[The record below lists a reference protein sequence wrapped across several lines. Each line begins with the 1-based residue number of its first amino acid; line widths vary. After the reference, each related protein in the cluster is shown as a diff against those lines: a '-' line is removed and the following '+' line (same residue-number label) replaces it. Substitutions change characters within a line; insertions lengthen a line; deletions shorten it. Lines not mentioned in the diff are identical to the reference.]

1 MNKNKLFMIIGI
13 IILLVVIVIVAV
25 MVPQKSEEGKKKEE
39 KLMNINYDIEGNE
52 TKLNDYD
59 TGNPVVAM
67 YIENY
72 GSVVMELYPD
82 VAPNTVDNFIS
93 LVKSGFYDNN
103 TFHRLVPGFVLQGG
117 DPDGTGTGG
126 PGYSIK
132 GEFTNNGFENNLKHT
147 KGVISMARSNDKDS
161 AGSQFFI
168 MLGTSTYLDG
178 DYAAFGKVI
187 AGMDNVERIEKE
199 ESVSNEATGQL
210 RKNLTIKKAIIDLK
224 GKEYKEVQTKEKEK
238 KEIKLK
244 QEEVRRLKSLGERK
258 STFYESTDYLVKA
271 VGLRRYSGYVAYIYK
286 NGEVILDRKY
296 NKDYPTTASG
306 DAIYNMKA
314 INFEALSKL
323 DKVSLRKKKEVK
335 RMIHRNN
342 WEDRVRK
349 IIEKEGTKEDIESA
363 KTLVKKL
370 KGKSI

>member
-59 TGNPVVAM
+59 TVNPVVAM

-82 VAPNTVDNFIS
+82 VAPNTVNNFIS

-224 GKEYKEVQTKEKEK
+224 GKEYKEVEK
-238 KEIKLK
+238 
-244 QEEVRRLKSLGERK
+244 
-258 STFYESTDYLVKA
+258 A
-271 VGLRRYSGYVAYIYK
+271 
-286 NGEVILDRKY
+286 
-296 NKDYPTTASG
+296 
-306 DAIYNMKA
+306 
-314 INFEALSKL
+314 
-323 DKVSLRKKKEVK
+323 
-335 RMIHRNN
+335 
-342 WEDRVRK
+342 
-349 IIEKEGTKEDIESA
+349 
-363 KTLVKKL
+363 
-370 KGKSI
+370 